1 MRTEYHVTGER
12 RKEMVAALENALSES
27 AVYMRMPTCAYRIG
41 DFTITKEGALEY
53 DDRTAP
59 GLVEQVHAG
68 LAEAG
73 FIPTDVPAEPAPADV
88 PDPCESA
95 GLTVNMPRA
104 SFTEEALSNLR
115 KVVDSKAALLKKAI
129 GTDRL
134 DIIETEDMVRFPW
147 FPEPDADEFIAY
159 AHLIDRLC
167 EMARTAKRITAKE
180 HPVESEKYTMRCF
193 LIRLGFGGAECKKM
207 RNILLRN
214 LSGSSAFRTQAEADA
229 FNEKLKARRRE
240 AKEAGHEVP

>member
-59 GLVEQVHAG
+59 ELVERVHAG
-68 LAEAG
+68 LTEAG
-73 FIPTDVPAEPAPADV
+73 FIPTDAPAEPAAADV
-88 PDPCESA
+88 PDPCLNA
-95 GLTVNMPRA
+95 GLTVNMPR
-104 SFTEEALSNLR
+104 SFFTDEALLNLR
-115 KVVDSKAALLKKAI
+115 KIVDSKAGLLKKAI
-129 GTDRL
+129 GTNCL

-147 FPEPDADEFIAY
+147 FPEPDADEFVTY
-159 AHLIDRLC
+159 ARLIDSLC
-167 EMARTAKRITAKE
+167 EMAKNAKRVTATE

-193 LIRLGFGGAECKKM
+193 LIRLGFSGPECKKM
-207 RNILLRN
+207 RAILLRN
-214 LSGSSAFRTQAEADA
+214 LSGSSAFRTQADADA
-229 FNEKLKARRRE
+229 FNEKLKAKRRE
-240 AKEAGHEVP
+240 GKADNV

>member
-1 MRTEYHVTGER
+1 MRMEFNVTGDR
-12 RKEMVAALENALSES
+12 RKEIVKAIETILGER
-27 AVYMRMPTCAYRIG
+27 AVYMRLPTYAYRIG
-41 DFTITKEGALEY
+41 DFTVTKDGTLEY
-53 DDRTAP
+53 GDETDRKIAER
-59 GLVEQVHAG
+59 VISG

-73 FIPTDVPAEPAPADV
+73 FVSDTAKSTPQVTV

-104 SFTEEALSNLR
+104 SFTDEALSNLR
-115 KVVDSKAALLKKAI
+115 KIVDSKAALLKKAI
-129 GTDRL
+129 GTDCL

-180 HPVESEKYTMRCF
+180 HPVESEKYAMRCF

-207 RNILLRN
+207 RTILLRN
-214 LSGSSAFRTQAEADA
+214 LSGSAAFRTQAEADA
-229 FNEKLKARRRE
+229 FNEKLKAKRRE

>member
-1 MRTEYHVTGER
+1 MRMEFNVTGDR
-12 RKEMVAALENALSES
+12 RKEMVKAIETLLGKR
-27 AVYMRMPTCAYRIG
+27 AVYMRLPTYAYRIG
-41 DFTITKEGALEY
+41 DFTVTKDGALEY
-53 DDRTAP
+53 GDETDRKI
-59 GLVEQVHAG
+59 VERVISG

-73 FIPTDVPAEPAPADV
+73 FASDTAESTPRV
-88 PDPCESA
+88 TVLDPCESA
-95 GLTVNMPRA
+95 GLTVNMPRS
-104 SFTEEALSNLR
+104 SFTDEALSNLR
-115 KVVDSKAALLKKAI
+115 KIVDSKAALLKKAI
-129 GTDRL
+129 GTDCL

-180 HPVESEKYTMRCF
+180 HTVESEKYAMRCF

-214 LSGSSAFRTQAEADA
+214 LSGSSAFRTQTEADA
-229 FNEKLKARRRE
+229 FNEKLKAKWRE
-240 AKEAGHEVP
+240 AREAGHAVS

>member
-1 MRTEYHVTGER
+1 MRTEFNVTGDR
-12 RKEMVAALENALSES
+12 RKEMVKAIETILGEC
-27 AVYMRMPTCAYRIG
+27 AVYMRLPTYAYRIG
-41 DFTITKEGALEY
+41 DFTVTKDGALEY
-53 DDRTAP
+53 SDETDRKIAER
-59 GLVEQVHAG
+59 VIKG

-73 FIPTDVPAEPAPADV
+73 FTSDTAESAPRVTV

-104 SFTEEALSNLR
+104 SFTVEALSNLR
-115 KVVDSKAALLKKAI
+115 KIVDSKAALLKKAI
-129 GTDRL
+129 GTECL

-167 EMARTAKRITAKE
+167 EMARTAKRVTAKE
-180 HPVESEKYTMRCF
+180 HPVESEKYAMRCF

-207 RNILLRN
+207 RSILLRN
-214 LSGSSAFRTQAEADA
+214 LSGSAAFRTQAEADA
-229 FNEKLKARRRE
+229 FNEKLKAKRRE
-240 AKEAGHEVP
+240 VKEAGHEVP